1 MAGLKLNIC
10 FWYVDHFLVEE
21 IIDILKRGNYDPV
34 YSICRDTMLVSENI
48 DSGDLD
54 LIIADYDLPEV
65 LRNKIEGTHSRSA
78 FHIPLIYLVGE
89 RNEEKAAETLKRGV
103 WDYLLK
109 SHFVKL
115 IPTVYSSQKYGKIL
129 KLSRRVQNELEES
142 REHFRNLSENSP
154 DVIMRFDRD
163 HRHLY
168 VNQTVLEQTGIPVED
183 FINRTHAEMGIF
195 PEEKV
200 LFWERAIDTVF
211 DTKENHT
218 VEFDIETKQGR
229 VFLEWRL
236 FPEFDEEGTVQTVLA
251 IARNITDSKKANEAI
266 RKSEEQLKLVVEAT
280 SLGYWD
286 WNLITDKVFFSAI
299 YFRMLGY
306 GPDELPQNTDTWRS
320 LLYDDDRE
328 KVLAFIDEFFQSRQK
343 DFELEYRLSCKNG
356 TAKWIAARGQI
367 VEKNEDGSPRRLI
380 GTHED
385 ISERKRNE
393 QIQQTLFNISNA
405 VNTTINLEELYEK
418 IWEILGGIID
428 TTNCFLALYNEETK
442 MLSLPFLRDKH
453 DVFSEFPAG
462 KTFTGYVVRT
472 GRAQLIDQERENQL
486 IAEGHVEP
494 VGAPCV
500 SWLGVPLKTD
510 NKIIGVF
517 AVQSYHK
524 DIIYTDED
532 AKILEF
538 VSDQIALAIK
548 RKRDQ
553 NNIIKSQEKQRRIF
567 ESSPD
572 PIVVVNQDGI
582 IIDYNTGL
590 LRTMYTTNEPI
601 IGQSIFHFISKG
613 DWRKAL
619 RNFKQTWEEGYQKN
633 LEFQLRRADGS
644 YFESEVSSGAIYDS
658 EGMPE
663 SMVIIFKDITERK
676 EAERDLLE
684 AKERAEESDRLKT
697 AFLSNMSHEIRTPM
711 NAIVGFSDLL
721 NDPDISPVSRSEYIA
736 QINLGADNLM
746 NLIDDIIDISKIEAG
761 QIKINKH
768 DCHLHD
774 LLQEQVAMF
783 AQNLE
788 RMNKAHIDLR
798 LNWRFSSDRLTFNTD
813 HFRVKQIVSNLV
825 NNAIKFTDQGFVE
838 LGAEKKNGSI
848 RIYVRDT
855 GVGIDPEKKKVIFDR
870 FMQGH
875 QSKERIYGGTGLGL
889 AISKNLVELL
899 GGNIGVY
906 STQGEGSEFWFTLP
920 WDEVKQPLHESKDHI
935 TSEICDWKDKT
946 ILIAEDDD
954 LNYSL
959 VVESLKRTNITIIRA
974 KDGKETIELFDKH
987 AKNLDLVLMDI
998 RMPEIDGYECT
1009 RIIKEKMPE
1018 IPVIAQTAYA
1028 MSGERGQSKQAGC
1041 NDHVTKPLNKEV
1053 LIHKMNRFLK

>member
-10 FWYVDHFLVEE
+10 FWYVDHTLIEE
-21 IIDILKRGNYDPV
+21 IIHLLKEGNYNPV
-34 YSICRDTMLVSENI
+34 YSNCRDIRLVLESI
-48 DSGDLD
+48 DKGDPD

-65 LRNKIEGTHSRSA
+65 LRNKIEGTHSRSG

-115 IPTVYSSQKYGKIL
+115 IPTVYSSQKYGKVL

-154 DVIMRFDRD
+154 DVIMRFDREY
-163 HRHLY
+163 RHLY
-168 VNQTVLEQTGIPVED
+168 VNQTVFDQTGIPVKD
-183 FINRTHAEMGIF
+183 FINRTHAEMGQF

-211 DTKENHT
+211 DTKEKHT
-218 VEFDIETKQGR
+218 VEFDLETGQER
-229 VFLEWRL
+229 IYLEWRL
-236 FPEFDEEGTVQTVLA
+236 FPEFNEDGEVQTVLA

-266 RKSEEQLKLVVEAT
+266 RNSEEQLKLVIEAT

-286 WNLITDKVFFSAI
+286 WSLKTNMVYFSPI
-299 YFRMLGY
+299 YFKMLGY
-306 GPDELPQNTDTWRS
+306 GPDEFPQKLETWHS
-320 LLYDDDRE
+320 LLHDDDRE
-328 KVLAFIDEFFQSRQK
+328 QAIAFINDFLLSKRR
-343 DFELEYRLSCKNG
+343 DFELEFRLICKSG
-356 TAKWIAARGQI
+356 AAKWISARGQI

-393 QIQQTLFNISNA
+393 LIQQTLFNISNA
-405 VNTTINLEELYEK
+405 VNTTINLNELYEK
-418 IWEILGGIID
+418 IWENLGRIID

-442 MLSLPFLRDKH
+442 MLTMPFLRDKH
-453 DVFSEFPAG
+453 DSFSEFPAG
-462 KTFTGYVVRT
+462 KTFTGYVVST
-472 GRAQLIDQERENQL
+472 GKAQLIDPQLEKQL

-500 SWLGVPLKTD
+500 SWLGVPLKTN

-517 AVQSYHK
+517 AVQSYHE
-524 DIIYTDED
+524 DVVFTDED
-532 AKILEF
+532 ARILEF

-572 PIVVVNQDGI
+572 PIVVVNRDGLV
-582 IIDYNTGL
+582 IDYNTGL
-590 LRTMYTTNEPI
+590 LRTMNITNEPL
-601 IGQSIFHFISKG
+601 IGQSIFHFISKRE
-613 DWRKAL
+613 WRKAL
-619 RNFKQTWEEGYQKN
+619 RNFKQTWEERYLKN
-633 LEFQLRRADGS
+633 LEFQMKRADGS
-644 YFESEVSSGAIYDS
+644 HFESEVSSGAIYDS
-658 EGMPE
+658 DGMPE
-663 SMVIIFKDITERK
+663 SMVIMFKDITERK
-676 EAERDLLE
+676 EAERDLLL
-684 AKERAEESDRLKT
+684 AKDRAEESDRLKS

-721 NDPDISPVSRSEYIA
+721 NDPEISSESRSEYIA
-736 QINLGADNLM
+736 QINLGAENLM

-761 QIKINKH
+761 QIKIDKH

-774 LLQEQVAMF
+774 LLKEQVTMF

-788 RMNKAHIDLR
+788 RVNKAHLDLR
-798 LNWRFSSDRLTFNTD
+798 LNWKCSSERLTFNTD
-813 HFRVKQIVSNLV
+813 HFRVKQIVSNLL

-838 LGAEKKNGSI
+838 LGAEKKNSAM
-848 RIYVRDT
+848 RIYVKDS
-855 GVGIDPEKKKVIFDR
+855 GVGIVPEKEKVIFDR

-899 GGNIGVY
+899 GGKMGVH
-906 STQGEGSEFWFTLP
+906 SEHGAGSEFWFTLP
-920 WDEVKQPLHESKDHI
+920 WDEVKQPVIKRNDHP
-935 TSEICDWKDKT
+935 TSLLYDWKDKT

-959 VVESLKRTNITIIRA
+959 VVESLKRTNIKIIRA

-987 AKNLDLVLMDI
+987 ADRLDLVLMDI

-1009 RIIKEKMPE
+1009 RIIKDKMPDM
-1018 IPVIAQTAYA
+1018 PVIAQTAYA
-1028 MSGERGQSKQAGC
+1028 MSGERVQSKQAGC
-1041 NDHVTKPLNKEV
+1041 NDHVSKPLNKEA
-1053 LIHKMNRFLK
+1053 LIRKMNRFLK